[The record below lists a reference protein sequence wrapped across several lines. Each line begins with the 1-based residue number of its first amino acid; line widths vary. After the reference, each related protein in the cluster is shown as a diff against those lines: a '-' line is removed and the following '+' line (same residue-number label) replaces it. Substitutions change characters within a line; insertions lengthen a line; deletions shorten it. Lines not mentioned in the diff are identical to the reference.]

1 MATKKDIS
9 SFLKS
14 KRVDAGLTQLDVA
27 RKLGYGSSQ
36 FISNWERGLANP
48 PAFVLKDLA
57 KLYKL
62 DPKEL
67 LEMLLSAVNDKICKE
82 FKRS

>member
-9 SFLKS
+9 SFLKT

-57 KLYKL
+57 KLYKI
-62 DPKEL
+62 DSKEL
-67 LEMLLSAVNDKICKE
+67 LEMLLTAVNDKICKE